1 MFGEEAEDA
10 VSLEGDEAA
19 ISQEAVSD
27 VDDGDQEEEA
37 ISVVEETYSVG
48 ADNEEDLQL
57 EQNHGKDRDSLPF
70 QIAKDLNP
78 ADDGQPASQEEEKV
92 AAVSD

>member
-48 ADNEEDLQL
+48 ADNEEDL
-57 EQNHGKDRDSLPF
+57 
-70 QIAKDLNP
+70 
-78 ADDGQPASQEEEKV
+78 
-92 AAVSD
+92 